1 MDPEDLIENDINIED
16 EEEDDDDDD
25 DETSTDDDDDDDGED
40 DEDDDD
46 DEVEMTDENKL
57 PLKEYELKL
66 GELEQILQAN
76 KYQYQTYVD
85 IIKLAKDNIDMIKLR
100 EYREKMSDLF
110 PLTESK
116 ILFFFFVKH
125 QLVIIFYL

>member
-16 EEEDDDDDD
+16 EEENDDDD
-25 DETSTDDDDDDDGED
+25 DETSTDDEDDDDED

-57 PLKEYELKL
+57 PLKEYESKL
-66 GELEQILQAN
+66 AEFEQILQSN

-85 IIKLAKDNIDMIKLR
+85 IIKLAKDNSDMIKLR

-110 PLTESK
+110 PLAESK
-116 ILFFFFVKH
+116 MYFFFQTTTCNYF
-125 QLVIIFYL
+125 LFII

>member
-16 EEEDDDDDD
+16 EEEDEDDDDDD
-25 DETSTDDDDDDDGED
+25 DETSTDDEDDDGED
-40 DEDDDD
+40 DEDD

-66 GELEQILQAN
+66 GEFEQILQSN

-85 IIKLAKDNIDMIKLR
+85 IIKLAKDNSDMIKLR

-110 PLTESK
+110 PLAESK
-116 ILFFFFVKH
+116 MYFFFLNKNF
-125 QLVIIFYL
+125 